1 MLPYWLMFLVP
12 IAVGAI
18 SNRASK
24 DLMKCIWLLI
34 LVFFTLIIGLRFEV
48 GGDWSNYLRNIG
60 KGEGVGLVQGM
71 LMLSSDP
78 GYALVSWLSVNY
90 GLGIYGSN
98 LFAATVLMVGMVQF
112 CRRQPLPWLG
122 LLVAVPYMIVVFA
135 MGYTRQ
141 AIAFGFEL
149 LALNALADARI
160 RKFVVLILIGSMF
173 HKSAVILLPLAALA
187 ATGNRLWTMFWVA
200 LCSSFGAVLILG
212 ERADAM
218 WESYVAGGSIQS
230 SGGGIRVALS
240 ALPAVIAL
248 LFPGRL
254 FSSDSEKRLWKWIAI
269 FTLIC
274 VPLVPFA
281 STAVDRV
288 VLYFMP
294 IQIIVFSRFHRI
306 FDEKKIRELFVLS
319 IIGFYA
325 LVQFVWLNFANHAHA
340 WVPYKFAPFQ

>member
-1 MLPYWLMFLVP
+1 MFLIP
-12 IAVGAI
+12 ISVGAI
-18 SNRASK
+18 SIRANE
-24 DLMKCIWLLI
+24 DLMKWIWFLI
-34 LVFFTLIIGLRFEV
+34 LVLFSLMIGLRFEV

-60 KGEGVGLVQGM
+60 RGEDLSLIQGM
-71 LMLSSDP
+71 VMLSSDP
-78 GYALVSWLSVNY
+78 GYALVSWLSINS

-98 LFAATVLMVGMVQF
+98 LFAATVLMSGMVQF

-141 AIAFGFEL
+141 TIAFGFEL

-160 RKFVVLILIGSMF
+160 RKFVALILIGSMF
-173 HKSAVILLPLAALA
+173 HKSALILLPLAALA
-187 ATGNRLWTMFWVA
+187 ATGNRLWTMFWVG
-200 LCSSFGAVLILG
+200 LCSSLGAALILG
-212 ERADAM
+212 EHADAM
-218 WESYVAGGSIQS
+218 WESYVAGGNIQS

-240 ALPAVIAL
+240 ALPAAIAL
-248 LFPGRL
+248 LFQSRL

-288 VLYFMP
+288 ALYFMP
-294 IQIIVFSRFHRI
+294 IQIIVFSRLHRI
-306 FDEKKIRELFVLS
+306 FDVKKTRGLVVLS

-340 WVPYKFAPFQ
+340 WVPYQFAPFQ